1 MKTIHYIDYCT
12 MGMLKRLAPDAHASL
27 MAHYVYDGEDM
38 LSDTD
43 LVVFEGFRTVNGDGT
58 YGPHNVGKVCSVTFG
73 VEGKPMADIMT
84 GIILSVTSYAYLY
97 GAKHFIT
104 MAMARLWKVTDPYVL
119 MNLKETK

>member
-1 MKTIHYIDYCT
+1 MNTIHYIDYCT
-12 MGMLKRLAPDAHASL
+12 MGMLKRLAPDAYASV
-27 MAHYVYDGEDM
+27 MANYVHNGEHM
-38 LSDTD
+38 LTNDD
-43 LVVFEGFRTVNGDGT
+43 IVIFEGWRTIEEDGT

>member
-12 MGMLKRLAPDAHASL
+12 MGMLKRLAPYAH
-27 MAHYVYDGEDM
+27 MAVSNNDVYLTDEDV
-38 LSDTD
+38 
-43 LVVFEGFRTVNGDGT
+43 VVFEGFRTVEEDGT